1 MSRVWIAVATAAA
14 LMSLNLEVALAQ
26 TASAAQPMQLAQG
39 ESGGATSGG
48 ATSGGTTSA
57 PAATEATPPAT
68 GAEQSQELAP
78 GPAAGPEAA
87 TFGVNP
93 LIVGGA
99 VIAGAVVC
107 ALVCFGNSSSTTTT
121 SSH

>member
-1 MSRVWIAVATAAA
+1 MNRVWIAVVTAAA
-14 LMSLNLEVALAQ
+14 LMSSNLEVALAQ
-26 TASAAQPMQLAQG
+26 TASAAQLVQG

-57 PAATEATPPAT
+57 PATTEATPPAT